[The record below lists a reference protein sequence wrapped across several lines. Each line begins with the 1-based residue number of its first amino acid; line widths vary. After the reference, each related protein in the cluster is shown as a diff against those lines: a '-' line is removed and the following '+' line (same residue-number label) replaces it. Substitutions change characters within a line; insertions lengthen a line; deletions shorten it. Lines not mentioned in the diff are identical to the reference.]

1 MKKLHT
7 GVFFGQ
13 SLEMLQKKEGT
24 KGRGKG
30 EDGRTIT
37 PGRRQSSPDEAAGEF
52 LKSR

>member
-7 GVFFGQ
+7 GIFCQ

-24 KGRGKG
+24 KGRG

-37 PGRRQSSPDEAAGEF
+37 PGRRQSSPDEAAGEL